1 MGSSADAEVREKDGS
16 VEMLGLTRMTRRVM
30 KTIVRMVAFIL
41 TQVGKARGE
50 KEQSAEVYISEDLL
64 WWLCGD
70 LTVPYFNYKIKVK
83 L

>member
-1 MGSSADAEVREKDGS
+1 MGSSADAEVREEDGS

-50 KEQSAEVYISEDLL
+50 KGREV
-64 WWLCGD
+64 
-70 LTVPYFNYKIKVK
+70 
-83 L
+83 

>member
-1 MGSSADAEVREKDGS
+1 MGSSADTEVREEDGS

-30 KTIVRMVAFIL
+30 KTIVSMVVFIR
-41 TQVGKARGE
+41 TQVGKFREE
-50 KEQSAEVYISEDLL
+50 KKQSAEVYISEELL

-70 LTVPYFNYKIKVK
+70 STVPYFSYETEIK

>member
-1 MGSSADAEVREKDGS
+1 MGSSADAKVREEDGS

-30 KTIVRMVAFIL
+30 KTIVSMVVFIQ

-50 KEQSAEVYISEDLL
+50 KEQSTEVYISEDLL
-64 WWLCGD
+64 WWLCGH
-70 LTVPYFNYKIKVK
+70 LTVPYFNYKKEVK